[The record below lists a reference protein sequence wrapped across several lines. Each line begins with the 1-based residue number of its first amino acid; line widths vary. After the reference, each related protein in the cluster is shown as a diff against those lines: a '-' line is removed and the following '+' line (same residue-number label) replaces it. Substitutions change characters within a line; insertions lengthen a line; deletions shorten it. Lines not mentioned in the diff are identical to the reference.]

1 MPMTRRNSE
10 SPKMPTT
17 RPYNKFQRTQNRCSM
32 LVKLYEELHRKKLTS
47 NRDLARSSVV
57 LAVASMDAYFTDKF
71 CDLVVPV
78 LKRGHRVGDGLANLL
93 NDAGL
98 DVRQALEMLAME
110 RPYRRIRTLVTRHL
124 ELRVTQR
131 LDAIDELFVCL
142 GLKDFC
148 AKVQARLHR
157 KNLLKRV
164 RTLVERRHKIV
175 HYGDYNQHYR
185 LRPIDVA
192 RTRRQLADLQLL
204 VEEAERLLNEVFP

>member
-1 MPMTRRNSE
+1 
-10 SPKMPTT
+10 MPTT
-17 RPYNKFQRTQNRCSM
+17 RPYNKFLRTQNRCSM
-32 LVKLYEELHRKKLTS
+32 LVKLYEQLHRKKLAT
-47 NRDLARSSVV
+47 NRDLVRSSVV

-78 LKRGHRVGDGLANLL
+78 LRRGGPVGDGLADLL
-93 NDAGL
+93 KEAGL

-110 RPYRRIRTLVTRHL
+110 RPYRRVRTLVTRHL

-131 LDAIDELFVCL
+131 LDAIDELFICL

-148 AKVQARLHR
+148 VNVQARLHR

-164 RTLVERRHKIV
+164 RMLVERRHKIV

-185 LRPIDVA
+185 LRPIDVP
-192 RTRRQLADLQLL
+192 RTNRQLADLRLF
-204 VEEAERLLNEVFP
+204 VEQAESFLNGVFP